1 MRKQVI
7 NGKGNSALCVDFPIT
22 ILIKCSKEFT
32 AFINDEI
39 VAPKKSTDRVV
50 RLQLKANDNLE
61 IETEGRTTLDFTEI
75 KSSGERN
82 SGESQVEIIEDENLN
97 MYERMKADIMRSVS
111 GYANEKGMD
120 TLDEEDDYELDEE
133 DDNQAPMT
141 EYEYQDMVEEFYV
154 EPEKPE
160 ENHVPEEGKEVKEH
174 EGQQKLDLEE
184 NIEQKTA

>member
-75 KSSGERN
+75 KSSGE
-82 SGESQVEIIEDENLN
+82 ITAEDEREAARDKFGAL
-97 MYERMKADIMRSVS
+97 MLQARS
-111 GYANEKGMD
+111 
-120 TLDEEDDYELDEE
+120 
-133 DDNQAPMT
+133 
-141 EYEYQDMVEEFYV
+141 
-154 EPEKPE
+154 
-160 ENHVPEEGKEVKEH
+160 
-174 EGQQKLDLEE
+174 
-184 NIEQKTA
+184 